1 MPQSVSYLWQRT
13 LRQSVSAEEP
23 PFVRIDPTPRLREH
37 TDLLRRTLRFAAS
50 MLAKTPRLPAR
61 IFRFRSLSRRSLPG
75 TIRRKSRMTCTS
87 SKQACGNKATN
98 CSFGRFKTGSNIPVP
113 LFIPPIIAGHNTTQ
127 ITDDMYLIKTGM
139 RKQGDKLQF
148 WTLLNHSYTPDS

>member
-13 LRQSVSAEEP
+13 LRQSASAEEP

-37 TDLLRRTLRFAAS
+37 TDVPRRTLRFAAS

-87 SKQACGNKATN
+87 SKQACVNKATN
-98 CSFGRFKTGSNIPVP
+98 CSFGRFKITVTHLTRS
-113 LFIPPIIAGHNTTQ
+113 LQRSSSAWTAWQKSTLRLHLPP
-127 ITDDMYLIKTGM
+127 
-139 RKQGDKLQF
+139 
-148 WTLLNHSYTPDS
+148 TPELDGKRQAD